1 LVDKDTPEERAHN
14 KKVFERSSEIEEQ
27 EWNELLSILKG
38 QDTTKFDKG
47 LDWYEQFDG
56 SGLKNWWD

>member
-1 LVDKDTPEERAHN
+1 
-14 KKVFERSSEIEEQ
+14 VFERSSEIEEQ

-38 QDTTKFDKG
+38 QDTTKFDKN